1 MFPGEVE
8 KALPRNIKVTSQKS
22 QFGKRTLFCL
32 SGEEKVSIYQG
43 LPMEAILSNPKSAID
58 LFTLFIDPW
67 CHFLQPYNG
76 KEVVFYKDLFQDLI
90 RCQKQRL

>member
-1 MFPGEVE
+1 MKVT
-8 KALPRNIKVTSQKS
+8 NIKVTSQKS
-22 QFGKRTLFCL
+22 QFGKSRKRTLFCL

-67 CHFLQPYNG
+67 CHFLLQPYNG
-76 KEVVFYKDLFQDLI
+76 KEVVFY
-90 RCQKQRL
+90 